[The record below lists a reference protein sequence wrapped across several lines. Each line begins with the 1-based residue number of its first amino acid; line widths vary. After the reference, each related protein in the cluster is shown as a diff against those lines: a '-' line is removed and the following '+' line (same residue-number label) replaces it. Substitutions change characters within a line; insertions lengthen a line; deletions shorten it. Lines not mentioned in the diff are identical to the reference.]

1 MCKEDEGRLR
11 IGDALV
17 KKGYLTDQDLRTALQ
32 KQKRSGLRLGEQ
44 LLEMKLVTEEALLEC
59 LCDQLGVPM
68 LHMAGVEISPS
79 AYHSL
84 NEEYITEKGL
94 VPIDFVQGELVV
106 AHPDPQN
113 LKIIEDEVSHKTGIK
128 ARVYAATPNDIMKTK
143 ARFKQRMRTF
153 EPVLE
158 QLKNEDPD
166 REIVQ
171 IEKAVNLDD
180 DSSSMVT
187 FLNLVLTTGV
197 QRKATDIYIRA
208 VQERLEIRYRVDGV
222 ALELLKWPSELN
234 QHKEK
239 LVSRLKTIANMD
251 IAEKRLPQDGK
262 FRVKLGTNYYDCRL
276 SVVPSIF
283 GENAVIRILYKEMLK
298 VTLDNTGLS
307 NYSFRL
313 VTELLKKP
321 HGLMLVTGPTGSGKT
336 TTLYACMASIFD
348 PSKVVTTVEDPV
360 EYEVEDYIQFQ
371 VRHDIGLNFATMLRS
386 ILRQTP
392 DVILVGEI
400 RDTETAQMACE
411 AAMTGHFV
419 FSTLH
424 TNNATSSVL
433 RLTEMKV
440 DRFLVSAVLVGV
452 IAQRLVRHLCSKCRL
467 HVSLD
472 QELKEFAARYKL
484 QQDYAFEASGCD
496 SCFGTGYIGRL
507 GLHEVLVRTGE
518 IAEIINH
525 GGSSGDIY
533 LEARKSSFVTMRED
547 GFLKV
552 LKGLTDKIQVDR
564 VTA

>member
-1 MCKEDEGRLR
+1 MCQPEEGKLR

-32 KQKRSGLRLGEQ
+32 KQKRTGLRLGEQ
-44 LLEMKLVTEEALLEC
+44 LLEMKLVTGEALLEC
-59 LCDQLGVPM
+59 LCDQLDVPM
-68 LHMAGVEISPS
+68 MHMAGVEVSPS
-79 AYHSL
+79 AYNSL
-84 NEEYITEKGL
+84 NEDYLQEKNVL
-94 VPIDFVQGELVV
+94 PIDFVQGELIIT
-106 AHPDPQN
+106 HDDPQN
-113 LKIIEDEVSHKTGIK
+113 LKFIEDEVSHKTGIK
-128 ARVYAATPNDIMKTK
+128 AKAYAATSNDMMKAK

-158 QLKNEDPD
+158 QLKGEDAD

-171 IEKAVNLDD
+171 VEHAVDLSD
-180 DSSSMVT
+180 DSSSMIT

-208 VQERLEIRYRVDGV
+208 VRDRLEIRYRVDGV
-222 ALELLKWPSELN
+222 ALELLKWPTELN

-239 LVSRLKTIANMD
+239 LVSRLKTLAKMD

-262 FRVKLGTNYYDCRL
+262 FRVKLGSNFYDCRL

-283 GENAVIRILYKEMLK
+283 GENAVVRILYKEMLK

-307 NYSFRL
+307 NYSYRL
-313 VTELLKKP
+313 VSGLLKKP

-336 TTLYACMASIFD
+336 TTLYACLASIWD
-348 PSKVVTTVEDPV
+348 PSRVVTTVEDPV
-360 EYEVEDYIQFQ
+360 EYEVEDYVQFQ
-371 VRHDIGLNFATMLRS
+371 VRHDIGLDFATMLRS

-424 TNNATSSVL
+424 TNNATGSVL

-440 DRFLVSAVLVGV
+440 DRYLVSSVLVGV
-452 IAQRLVRHLCSKCRL
+452 VAQRLVRHLCSKCRL
-467 HVSLD
+467 RVPLD
-472 QELKEFAARYKL
+472 KELMDFAGRYKL
-484 QQDYAFEASGCD
+484 KQDYAFESSGCD
-496 SCFGTGYIGRL
+496 TCFGTGYIGRL

-518 IAEIINH
+518 IAELINQ
-525 GGSSGDIY
+525 GASSGNIY
-533 LEARKSSFVTMRED
+533 EEARKGGFVTMRED

-552 LKGLTDKIQVDR
+552 LKGLTDKTQVDR